1 MSPVAATNQKWIASR
16 TKETSQ
22 PPTVLEALTPIKAD
36 DFQETKRPES
46 VTGTP
51 EGEVEEAE
59 MPFA

>member
-22 PPTVLEALTPIKAD
+22 PPTVIESLTQMKVD
-36 DFQETKRPES
+36 DLQLTKRPVS
-46 VTGTP
+46 VSGTP

-59 MPFA
+59 